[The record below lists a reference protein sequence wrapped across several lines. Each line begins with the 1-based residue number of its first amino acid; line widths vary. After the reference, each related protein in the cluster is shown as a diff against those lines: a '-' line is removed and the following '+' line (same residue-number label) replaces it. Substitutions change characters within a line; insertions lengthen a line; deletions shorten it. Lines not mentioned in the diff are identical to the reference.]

1 MLLVIYNSNPS
12 NNPELPTSRGW
23 RLYNKEDW
31 ASLCVSVDNYFYY
44 LPTDDA
50 ELSFGVVSYY
60 SYQEWLVDYQVS
72 EIDINLFMTKFQPQ
86 AGNVPILDWLL
97 GTDFY
102 VPDIAVQPDDE
113 PIYPEM
119 DAYA

>member
-31 ASLCVSVDNYFYY
+31 ESLCVSVDNYFYY
-44 LPTDDA
+44 LPADDA
-50 ELSFGVVSYY
+50 ELSFGLVSYY
-60 SYQEWLVDYQVS
+60 SYQEWLADYQVS
-72 EIDINLFMTKFQPQ
+72 EIEFEIMGVKTRS
-86 AGNVPILDWLL
+86 ILDEFL

-102 VPDIAVQPDDE
+102 MPDIAVQLDDE
-113 PIYPEM
+113 PMYPEM